1 MPVYKPLKSGK
12 NYLFV
17 DGYNII
23 FAWSSLTKI
32 ADYSLEDARKK
43 LLDILSDYQGSSGH
57 EVIVVFDAHNV
68 AEHIGSTEAY
78 SNLTVIYTKEGESAD
93 NYIEFHAAA
102 LAKEHNV
109 RVATNDNLQ
118 QIIVS
123 AKGVSRITAGVLF
136 DEIAEYKNFQ
146 NSKYVGKKPIK
157 RNQLFDN
164 LDDELKG
171 AFMDMIQ
178 RKGGDQK

>member
-1 MPVYKPLKSGK
+1 MSVHKHSKEQK

-23 FAWSSLTKI
+23 FSWENLKKI
-32 ADYSLEDARKK
+32 SDYSLEDARKK
-43 LLDILSDYQGSSGH
+43 LLDILSDYQGSLGH

-68 AEHIGSTEAY
+68 AGGLGSTELY
-78 SNLTVIYTKEGESAD
+78 SNLTVVFTKEDESAD
-93 NYIEFHAAA
+93 HYIERHARI
-102 LAKEHNV
+102 LAKDSNV

-118 QIIVS
+118 QVMVS
-123 AKGVSRITAGVLF
+123 GKGAMRISAPDLF
-136 DEIAEYKNFQ
+136 NEVAALKDFQ
-146 NSKYVGKKPIK
+146 CAKYVGKRPVK

-164 LDDELKG
+164 LNAELKD

-178 RKGGDQK
+178 PKEGK